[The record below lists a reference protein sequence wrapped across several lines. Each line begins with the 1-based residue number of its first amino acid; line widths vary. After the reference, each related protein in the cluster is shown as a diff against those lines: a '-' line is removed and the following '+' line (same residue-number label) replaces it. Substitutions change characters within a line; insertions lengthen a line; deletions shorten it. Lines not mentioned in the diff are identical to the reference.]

1 MLKIFLFLFFWQS
14 SHGSSKKKRDNK
26 GRTENKRKR
35 NIDDEPILLTA
46 PPLSSRI
53 YEASN
58 SPLQILNQ
66 PGIIYGSEDP
76 ENSIDDDIASN
87 NDDDDDDNNNG
98 SILDLENGPTSP
110 ILQQYQPINVLVRQE
125 EDGGILIEPDQISSS
140 TTGET
145 N

>member
-1 MLKIFLFLFFWQS
+1 MSPRL
-14 SHGSSKKKRDNK
+14 
-26 GRTENKRKR
+26 
-35 NIDDEPILLTA
+35 
-46 PPLSSRI
+46 

-66 PGIIYGSEDP
+66 PGIIYSSEDP
-76 ENSIDDDIASN
+76 ETSIDDDINSN
-87 NDDDDDDNNNG
+87 NDDNDDNNNG

>member
-1 MLKIFLFLFFWQS
+1 M
-14 SHGSSKKKRDNK
+14 
-26 GRTENKRKR
+26 
-35 NIDDEPILLTA
+35 
-46 PPLSSRI
+46 SSRI

-66 PGIIYGSEDP
+66 PGIIYSSEDP
-76 ENSIDDDIASN
+76 ETSIDDDINSN

-110 ILQQYQPINVLVRQE
+110 ILQQYQPINFLVRQE

-140 TTGET
+140 TTGKI

>member
-1 MLKIFLFLFFWQS
+1 MS
-14 SHGSSKKKRDNK
+14 
-26 GRTENKRKR
+26 
-35 NIDDEPILLTA
+35 P
-46 PPLSSRI
+46 RI

-66 PGIIYGSEDP
+66 PAIIYGSEDP
-76 ENSIDDDIASN
+76 ENSI
-87 NDDDDDDNNNG
+87 DDDDNNNG

-110 ILQQYQPINVLVRQE
+110 ILQQYQPINFLVRQE

>member
-1 MLKIFLFLFFWQS
+1 MSPRL
-14 SHGSSKKKRDNK
+14 
-26 GRTENKRKR
+26 
-35 NIDDEPILLTA
+35 
-46 PPLSSRI
+46 

-58 SPLQILNQ
+58 SPLQILNH

-76 ENSIDDDIASN
+76 ENSVDDDITSN
-87 NDDDDDDNNNG
+87 NDDDDHNNND

-110 ILQQYQPINVLVRQE
+110 LLQQYQPINFLVRQE

-140 TTGET
+140 TTGKT

>member
-1 MLKIFLFLFFWQS
+1 MS
-14 SHGSSKKKRDNK
+14 PH
-26 GRTENKRKR
+26 
-35 NIDDEPILLTA
+35 
-46 PPLSSRI
+46 I

-66 PGIIYGSEDP
+66 PAIIYGSEDP
-76 ENSIDDDIASN
+76 ENSI
-87 NDDDDDDNNNG
+87 DDDDNNNG

-110 ILQQYQPINVLVRQE
+110 ILQQYQPINFLVRQE
-125 EDGGILIEPDQISSS
+125 EDGGILIEPDQIASS